1 MLPIQFLKE
10 IFLNQVH
17 QKQDQKFIPW
27 APETHIV
34 SLLIEKQVSCI
45 GVMLDQMLVEISLK
59 KKDLV
64 VMMN

>member
-1 MLPIQFLKE
+1 MLLIQFLKE

-17 QKQDQKFIPW
+17 QKQDPKFIPW
-27 APETHIV
+27 ALETHIV
-34 SLLIEKQVSCI
+34 SLLIEKQVSYI